1 MAKNSKQYWE
11 DRERLNTEKY
21 VLDEEEY
28 QQKISQIYERTLRDV
43 QARIDEFY
51 RKYADSEGITIA
63 EARKRAS
70 KLDIER
76 YSKRAAQ

>member
-28 QQKISQIYERTLRDV
+28 QQKISQIYERTLRYV

-51 RKYADSEGITIA
+51 RKYADSE
-63 EARKRAS
+63 E
-70 KLDIER
+70 LL
-76 YSKRAAQ
+76 